1 MTEEKFIK
9 PEGRADNTILGTHL
23 MIPIGDVVNK
33 KGTHPRKSESLFDC
47 LVTTEGS

>member
-9 PEGRADNTILGTHL
+9 PEGRAHDTILGTRL
-23 MIPIGDVVNK
+23 LIPIGDVVNK
-33 KGTHPRKSESLFDC
+33 KGTHPRKSESLFDY

>member
-9 PEGRADNTILGTHL
+9 PEGRADDTILGTHL

-33 KGTHPRKSESLFDC
+33 KGLTPERVSPFLI
-47 LVTTEGS
+47 V